1 MELTGAKKFF
11 FMCHCPI
18 FYCKAQLNTAFQRNL
33 FFHFFVSVLPLST
46 SLGGTILVLSL
57 LLSPKSALF
66 RWMQK
71 SDGLAVF
78 RAFQNAEPSSAHQ
91 LIYGSKII
99 LSKAKTGL
107 QYPGMTEFQL
117 CVEKNT
123 LSKWPG
129 PLLPGTSSL
138 VRRDQDFK
146 LETWGHFIDLSY
158 MTEK

>member
-1 MELTGAKKFF
+1 MELAGAKKFF

-33 FFHFFVSVLPLST
+33 FFHFFVSVVPLST
-46 SLGGTILVLSL
+46 SFGGTILVLSL

-99 LSKAKTGL
+99 LSKAKQDGSAVSRNDRNSAWKKTRCPSG
-107 QYPGMTEFQL
+107 QAL
-117 CVEKNT
+117 CY
-123 LSKWPG
+123 
-129 PLLPGTSSL
+129 
-138 VRRDQDFK
+138 QF
-146 LETWGHFIDLSY
+146 F
-158 MTEK
+158 